1 MLIDVLQIILFY
13 LPVGIIAWVFIFY
26 ISLNIYKTS
35 KKNKKKETI
44 DSLNKLFFKKDN
56 FKNFKDWDEN

>member
-1 MLIDVLQIILFY
+1 M
-13 LPVGIIAWVFIFY
+13 PVGIIAWVFIFY